1 MSVCE
6 CMMSRSLCFLF
17 MSLGVSLGPVAKI
30 AGLRLKP
37 VLSGPRL
44 AYRGSQVQFECKVPD
59 WLSPLTFELW
69 KDTGG
74 LIATEHNVN
83 VTFDLQVTEGSEGEY
98 YCRVT
103 NGGLSS
109 NTIPFQTVIPVLG
122 ARVSADPHP
131 PLLYEEQK
139 LVLRCEVRKGTHL
152 SFSWFYNE
160 QQVNPSSGLY
170 RINADTLTVDSAGE
184 RHAGIY
190 SCMAENQVTV
200 NPRFSSSPN
209 IQVIVKKHIS
219 QLSASLWVWWDGA
232 ALQANISCA
241 VASGSPPLLFTLLLD
256 GRQLEQKHVDALSSS
271 FSVPILMGQD
281 LGSAQC
287 RAQTDTR
294 MLLSDPVHLHVVPV
308 GGAVHVM
315 VTYLHDV
322 NAMTAAA
329 LLKCVP
335 ERGTFPQFSWSV
347 NHSSLPAGGDAHA
360 VSDRGQ
366 ILILTDINSGYYRCC
381 VRDSFNESSVWLES
395 AEVFVQRTDPALPSM
410 EVIALVF
417 CGFLSMVIVG
427 GSIFMFWNIERKNH
441 TCKQHSNQCVQT
453 DRIISVNAPAAD
465 VSPEPQSL
473 EMKAVI
479 MEFEA

>member
-1 MSVCE
+1 
-6 CMMSRSLCFLF
+6 
-17 MSLGVSLGPVAKI
+17 
-30 AGLRLKP
+30 
-37 VLSGPRL
+37 
-44 AYRGSQVQFECKVPD
+44 
-59 WLSPLTFELW
+59 
-69 KDTGG
+69 
-74 LIATEHNVN
+74 
-83 VTFDLQVTEGSEGEY
+83 
-98 YCRVT
+98 
-103 NGGLSS
+103 
-109 NTIPFQTVIPVLG
+109 
-122 ARVSADPHP
+122 
-131 PLLYEEQK
+131 
-139 LVLRCEVRKGTHL
+139 
-152 SFSWFYNE
+152 
-160 QQVNPSSGLY
+160 
-170 RINADTLTVDSAGE
+170 
-184 RHAGIY
+184 
-190 SCMAENQVTV
+190 MAENQVTV

-281 LGSAQC
+281 LGSARC

-294 MLLSDPVHLHVVPV
+294 TLLSDPVHLHVVPV

-315 VTYLHDV
+315 LTYLHDV
-322 NAMTAAA
+322 NAMTEAA

-453 DRIISVNAPAAD
+453 DRVIVNAPAAD
-465 VSPEPQSL
+465 VSPEPQTL